1 MPKAYWI
8 AAYREIHDED
18 KLAAYLKLAGPEIV
32 AAGGKFL
39 ARGPASK
46 VYEAGVLQRTTVVE
60 FDSLEAA
67 IAVHD
72 SPGYQAALK
81 ELGDG
86 VTRDLRLVEG
96 IE

>member
-96 IE
+96 VE